1 MSSLLLKKFHG
12 RLVQIITKLA
22 ILTENGPAPLIET
35 GYVVDMD
42 NNYLYLGSEN
52 PLEATKAVALNEI
65 GLIDSEVQLE
75 GDTDEDLFQTRR
87 IEEDEGFN

>member
-1 MSSLLLKKFHG
+1 MLLKKFHG
-12 RLVQIITKLA
+12 QLVQIITKLA

-42 NNYLYLGSEN
+42 NQYLYLGSEN
-52 PLEATKAVALNEI
+52 PLQATKAVALSEI

-75 GDTDEDLFQTRR
+75 GDVDEELFSTRR
-87 IEEDEGFN
+87 TEDDEGLN